1 MEGLLILL
9 GIWILEVVV
18 KKITAKKQ
26 NAKDVI
32 ENSKESTD
40 VNENSDESE
49 LDENDWEN
57 ANEDQNEPPKSLQ
70 DLIKQFEE
78 AQGKLDTE
86 STNNNKAPADV
97 LENDEIKKEPAPV
110 FIKKSFTLR
119 EAAEFIVQ
127 KESVCIKDLMQMFSI
142 NESVANQLLFDLQA
156 NRIVGRDMNGLCD
169 VLVHDNVELS
179 NIFSHKNA
187 AKQAKSEAQ
196 NNSKEPKAPELNT
209 QKLSQNVAPEIKN
222 AAQTTSNKNK
232 ACEQQKT
239 LQKQKINLATA
250 RRGFIWAK
258 LLDEPRFK
266 KQWSPRYR

>member
-26 NAKDVI
+26 NTKDVI
-32 ENSKESTD
+32 DNSEESTD
-40 VNENSDESE
+40 VNEDELE
-49 LDENDWEN
+49 QETNWEN
-57 ANEDQNEPPKSLQ
+57 TDEDKSEPTKSLQ

-78 AQGKLDTE
+78 AQGKLDNE
-86 STNNNKAPADV
+86 NVDKAPADV
-97 LENDEIKKEPAPV
+97 LENNEIEKEPAPV

-127 KESVCIKDLMQMFSI
+127 RETVCIKDLMQMFSI

-156 NRIVGRDMNGLCD
+156 NRIVGRDMGNGLCD

-179 NIFSHKNA
+179 NIFSHKSA
-187 AKQAKSEAQ
+187 TKQAKSESQ
-196 NNSKEPKAPELNT
+196 NNSEVPKAPELNA
-209 QKLSQNVAPEIKN
+209 QKLAPNVVPEIKN
-222 AAQTTSNKNK
+222 IAPKIDNENNAQK
-232 ACEQQKT
+232 QQKT
-239 LQKQKINLATA
+239 LQKQKIDLATV